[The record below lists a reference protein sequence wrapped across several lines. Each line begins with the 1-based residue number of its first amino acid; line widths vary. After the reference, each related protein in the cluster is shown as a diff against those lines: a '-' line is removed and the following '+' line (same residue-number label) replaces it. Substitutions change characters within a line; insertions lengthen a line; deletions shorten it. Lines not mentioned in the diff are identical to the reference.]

1 MGINYDITGF
11 GVKEEKDPFK
21 NMHIN
26 YQNDKTIINNNLNQK
41 LNETHYIK
49 NDYNNGNNKI
59 HNITNVQTKENNNFK
74 NIYTKD
80 EFDNNEES
88 NIDLGVFTKIN
99 YSNYNT
105 NTNSIN
111 TTNNNNTYNDNI
123 TVSPAIDTNVNKIII
138 KPKGSN

>member
-1 MGINYDITGF
+1 MFLGEFTHKLDSKNRIMMPSEFREELIDGIFITKGP
-11 GVKEEKDPFK
+11 ESSL
-21 NMHIN
+21 I
-26 YQNDKTIINNNLNQK
+26 
-41 LNETHYIK
+41 
-49 NDYNNGNNKI
+49 
-59 HNITNVQTKENNNFK
+59 
-74 NIYTKD
+74 IYTKD

-111 TTNNNNTYNDNI
+111 TTNNNNTYDNNI